1 MPITYLAAG
10 TGSQNNGGTNPVPT
24 LPAGC
29 SASTVNVCVIYSRGS
44 VDESV
49 SMPAGWTQ
57 ALQSRTSGGMLAVFT
72 RPWESGDTDPTVT
85 LTNFTGGTTG
95 DSVAARIFG
104 FNGVSRSAPV
114 AQVGTVSTNASQANI
129 GAISGLTLASKP
141 TATVLVIG
149 GRRDDGLS
157 ASALSGD
164 GLTWTEVHD
173 AAVTAGADAHMV
185 VSYAIDATG
194 GTTVTNKTFTMSGVV
209 NAEGMGVMLELAP
222 ASAGQ
227 RFKAQAVIA

>member
-10 TGSQNNGGTNPVPT
+10 TASQNNGGTNPVPT

-29 SASTVNVCVIYSRGS
+29 SSSTVLVCVIYSRANGAQT
-44 VDESV
+44 V

-57 ALQSRTSGGMLAVFT
+57 RLQDIGSGGLLAVFT

-85 LTNFTGGTTG
+85 LSGFTGGTTG

-104 FNGVSRSAPV
+104 FDGVSRSAPV

-141 TATVLVIG
+141 TATVIVIG
-149 GRRDDGLS
+149 GRRDDALG
-157 ASALSGD
+157 ASVLSGD
-164 GLTWTEVHD
+164 GLTWSEVHD
-173 AAVTAGADAHMV
+173 AGVTAGADAHLV
-185 VSYAIDATG
+185 VDYAIDATG
-194 GTTVTNKTFTMSGVV
+194 GTSVTSKTFTMSGAV
-209 NAEGMGVMLELAP
+209 NSEGKGVMLELAP
-222 ASAGQ
+222 ASGGP
-227 RFKAQAVIA
+227 RFRAPAVLA